1 MKLRNLDH
9 SDVKVTPLAF
19 GAWAIGGWMWG
30 GADEQDALRAIRAA
44 VDHGMTTIDTA
55 PVYGLGKS
63 EELIAQALHG
73 VPRDQYQIL
82 TKYGLNWETDEGEL
96 FFEDPKMPLKMYK
109 FASKKRVKQEC
120 EKSLRRL
127 RTDVIDLYQI
137 HWPDPTTPIAE
148 TMEAVADLQ
157 EEGKIRAAGVCN
169 YSADQVRE
177 ARETVNIAS
186 DQVPYSMVKRDIE
199 NELIPYAVEGDL
211 SILAYSPLQRGLLTG
226 KFTRDRT
233 FNPGDSRNDSRHF
246 TLENIDRVQSF
257 LKHLRPI
264 TESHKATIAQVA
276 LAWTLCQKGI
286 TCVLAGARNEKQV
299 AENIRAAEITLSN
312 EEVRTITARLDEAHL
327 SE

>member
-1 MKLRNLDH
+1 MQPRNLGN
-9 SDVKVTPLAF
+9 STVAVTPIAF

-30 GADEQDALRAIRAA
+30 GADERDALRAIRAA
-44 VDHGMTTIDTA
+44 VDRGMTTIDTA

-63 EELIAQALHG
+63 EELIALALED
-73 VPRDQYQIL
+73 VPRDRYQIL

-96 FFEDPKMPLKMYK
+96 FFEDPTMPLKMYK

-120 EKSLRRL
+120 EKSLKRL

-157 EEGKIRAAGVCN
+157 REGKIRAAGVCN

-177 ARETVNIAS
+177 ARETITIVS

-199 NELIPYAVEGDL
+199 GDLIPYAVESDL

-226 KFTRDRT
+226 KFSRDRK
-233 FNPGDSRNDSRHF
+233 FNPGDSRKDSRHF
-246 TLENIDRVQSF
+246 TPENIDRVQVF
-257 LKHLRPI
+257 LKQLRPI
-264 TESHKATIAQVA
+264 AEAHNATIAQVV
-276 LAWTLCQKGI
+276 LAWTLRQRGI
-286 TCVLAGARNEKQV
+286 TCVLAGARNENQV
-299 AENIRAAEITLSN
+299 AENIRAAELTLSD
-312 EEVRTITARLDEAHL
+312 EEVTTLTARLEESHL